1 MDAYVTV
8 RMLAILAPHSERVLL
23 LLILTCL
30 NNCINPDE
38 VPFLC
43 LRITSA
49 LHLVHWPQ
57 TQWYLLGIFLK

>member
-1 MDAYVTV
+1 MAAYVTV
-8 RMLAILAPHSERVLL
+8 RTLAILAPHSGRVLL

-30 NNCINPDE
+30 NNCANPDE

-43 LRITSA
+43 LRIASA
-49 LHLVHWPQ
+49 LRLELCLQ